1 MSKLAWIGTGVM
13 GKNMV
18 LHLFCDEDQ
27 ITVYNRTLAK
37 AMPLAQQG
45 ATVASSVE
53 EAVRD
58 ADFIFTIVG
67 FPKDVEE
74 VYRTIFM
81 AAKPGAI
88 AIDMTTSSA
97 ELAQRLHEEGRQH
110 GIRVLDAPVS
120 GGDSGAAAGTLS
132 IMVGGD
138 EEDYQACLPYFR
150 KMGTHVQYM
159 GKAGCGQHTKMANQI
174 AIAGTVAAVAEA
186 IAYAQV
192 NGLDPKALLGA
203 ISQGAAGSWQMTNN
217 APKMVAGDMAPGFF
231 IKHFIKDMAIAD
243 EEAKAAGLTMPVLE
257 EVLEMYRELD
267 RRGEGDLGTQAVIH
281 YFDEK

>member
-1 MSKLAWIGTGVM
+1 MAEKKILGFIGTGVM

-67 FPKDVEE
+67 FPQDVEE
-74 VYRTIFM
+74 VYSTIFM

-120 GGDSGAAAGTLS
+120 GGDSGAAAGRLDSFAQIFFATGKLQTTAITKINKKYPSTCDSAPAKPVRLRSLNENSARSTTHASEMLS
-132 IMVGGD
+132 
-138 EEDYQACLPYFR
+138 AR
-150 KMGTHVQYM
+150 KMIKPVKTI
-159 GKAGCGQHTKMANQI
+159 N
-174 AIAGTVAAVAEA
+174 
-186 IAYAQV
+186 
-192 NGLDPKALLGA
+192 
-203 ISQGAAGSWQMTNN
+203 
-217 APKMVAGDMAPGFF
+217 MV
-231 IKHFIKDMAIAD
+231 
-243 EEAKAAGLTMPVLE
+243 
-257 EVLEMYRELD
+257 
-267 RRGEGDLGTQAVIH
+267 
-281 YFDEK
+281 